1 MKRRARPKANTNI
14 ANVLSKI
21 QGGEAGARGEAEQQK
36 GGMRETEERLDE
48 HKR

>member
-14 ANVLSKI
+14 TNVLSKI

-36 GGMRETEERLDE
+36 GGMRETERLDE